1 MICGLCITAFRRYL
15 KKKMKTNLYLHSERL
30 QEFFRKPGEPV
41 RGQVVEVP
49 GQVVDNERE
58 EMSFGFSSSTVLQN
72 AAQPEVNQDIKQ
84 GPGYLPICID
94 ELCKSQACLNY

>member
-41 RGQVVEVP
+41 RGQVEVVQEQVVEVRGQVVEAR
-49 GQVVDNERE
+49 GQVVDNQRE

-84 GPGYLPICID
+84 EHL
-94 ELCKSQACLNY
+94 LKM